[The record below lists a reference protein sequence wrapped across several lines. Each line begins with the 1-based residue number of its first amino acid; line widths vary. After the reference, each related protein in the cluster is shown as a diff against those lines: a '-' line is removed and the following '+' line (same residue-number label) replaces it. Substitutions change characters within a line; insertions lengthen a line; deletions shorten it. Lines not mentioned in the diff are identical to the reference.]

1 LYITLI
7 YTRRR
12 ATQSGAAHDER
23 TSMHR
28 LSEIVCLA
36 VFAAIVIAGGIY
48 LAAAVRF
55 YQGAPI

>member
-1 LYITLI
+1 
-7 YTRRR
+7 
-12 ATQSGAAHDER
+12 
-23 TSMHR
+23 MHR

-36 VFAAIVIAGGIY
+36 VFAALVIAGGIY